1 MDNRRPP
8 PARATEASA
17 KTIIDGSLLIARW
30 FYVKI
35 PRKTTR
41 KFKLRHYDKS
51 TQGKS
56 EAAKSCEVRCY
67 ENRVQR
73 AVVQITQ
80 LSALASRH
88 SLNAPSDGP
97 NFESGGVC

>member
-1 MDNRRPP
+1 MDNRRP

-17 KTIIDGSLLIARW
+17 KTIIDGGLLIARW

-56 EAAKSCEVRCY
+56 EAAKSCEIRCY
-67 ENRVQR
+67 ENG
-73 AVVQITQ
+73 
-80 LSALASRH
+80 
-88 SLNAPSDGP
+88 LNSD
-97 NFESGGVC
+97 